1 MRTINLTNGA
11 DVSLDGDLLTM
22 LETLYREL
30 TAKQDLDYSFED
42 TSREIQ
48 RVIDQMTP
56 EEQRQ
61 YLSESLFLNFVSYE
75 NERLSAYMKKLAKTE
90 QVSDESTIDK

>member
-1 MRTINLTNGA
+1 MRTIKLTNGA
-11 DVSLDGDLLTM
+11 DVSLDGDLLTV
-22 LETLYREL
+22 LETLYKEL

-48 RVIDQMTP
+48 QVIEQMTP
-56 EEQRQ
+56 DERRQ

-75 NERLSAYMKKLAKTE
+75 NERLAAYMKKLAKAE
-90 QVSDESTIDK
+90 PVSDESTIDR

>member
-1 MRTINLTNGA
+1 MRTIKLTTGA
-11 DVSLDGDLLTM
+11 EVPLDGDLLTV

-48 RVIDQMTP
+48 RIVEEMTD
-56 EEQRQ
+56 EERRQ

-75 NERLSAYMKKLAKTE
+75 NERLSAYMKKLGEAEERTTKP
-90 QVSDESTIDK
+90 